1 MAFEN
6 LSNKLQDVF
15 KQLRGKGKLTEAD
28 VKTAMREVKIAL
40 LEADVNFKIV
50 KNFIKTVTER
60 AVGTEV
66 LEGLNPGQ
74 QVIKIV
80 NEELISLMG
89 TTQSQLTFAKRPPT
103 VYMMVGLQGAGKT
116 TSSGKLAGQ
125 LRKQGRNPLLVACD
139 VYRPAAIKQL
149 QVVGKNYNIPVF
161 EMGDKLSPV
170 EISKKALE
178 YAAEN
183 RNDVILIDTAGRLHI
198 NEELMQELQDIKEV
212 VKSPV
217 EISKKAL
224 EYAAENRNDVI
235 LIDTAGRLHIN
246 EELMQELQ
254 DIKEVVKPQEI
265 LLVVDAMTGQDAVT
279 VAESFDS
286 QLGIDGII
294 MTKLDG
300 DARGGAALSV
310 RSVTNKPIKYIG
322 MGEKMEDLEPFY
334 PDRMA
339 SRILGMGDVLTL
351 IDKVQ
356 QNIDEQ
362 EAKEMQKKMLSN
374 EFTLE
379 DFLSQMQQIKKMGPL
394 KDLMGMIPGM
404 NKFNLDEALNGVDPS
419 KEMAKTEAIIQSM
432 TREER
437 LNPSILN
444 GPRKKRIANGSGRSI
459 AEVNRLLKQFEEMK
473 KMMKQMNNM
482 QKGKKG
488 KLPFFR

>member
-6 LSNKLQDVF
+6 LSNKLQEVF
-15 KQLRGKGKLTEAD
+15 KQLKSKGVLTEAD
-28 VKTAMREVKIAL
+28 VKAAMREVKIAL

-50 KNFIKTVTER
+50 KEFIKKVTER

-66 LEGLNPGQ
+66 LQGLNPGQ

-80 NEELISLMG
+80 NEELIALMG
-89 TTQSQLTFAKRPPT
+89 SAQAQLTFSRKPPT
-103 VYMMVGLQGAGKT
+103 VFMMVGLQGAGKT
-116 TSSGKLAGQ
+116 TTSGKLAGQ

-161 EMGDKLSPV
+161 EMGTEVSPV

-178 YAAEN
+178 YAAAQHH
-183 RNDVILIDTAGRLHI
+183 DVILIDTAGRLHI
-198 NEELMQELQDIKEV
+198 NEELMQELQDIK
-212 VKSPV
+212 
-217 EISKKAL
+217 
-224 EYAAENRNDVI
+224 
-235 LIDTAGRLHIN
+235 TA
-246 EELMQELQ
+246 
-254 DIKEVVKPQEI
+254 VKPQEI
-265 LLVVDAMTGQDAVT
+265 LLIVDAMTGQDAVT
-279 VAESFDS
+279 VAESFDG
-286 QLGIDGII
+286 QLGVDGII
-294 MTKLDG
+294 LTKLDG

-339 SRILGMGDVLTL
+339 SRILGMGDVLSL

-356 QNIDEQ
+356 SNIDEQ
-362 EAKEMQKKMLSN
+362 EALEMAKKMRAN
-374 EFTLE
+374 DFTLE

-394 KDLMGMIPGM
+394 KDLMGMLPGM
-404 NKFNLDEALNGVDPS
+404 GKFDLDAALNGVDPQ

-432 TREER
+432 TKEER
-437 LNPSILN
+437 RNPSILN
-444 GPRKKRIANGSGRSI
+444 GPRKKRIAAGCGRSI
-459 AEVNRLLKQFEEMK
+459 ADVNRLLKQFEEMK
-473 KMMKQMNNM
+473 KMMKQMNNLT
-482 QKGKKG
+482 KGKKKG

>member
-6 LSNKLQDVF
+6 LSNKLQEVF
-15 KQLRGKGKLTEAD
+15 KQLKSKGVLTEAD
-28 VKTAMREVKIAL
+28 VKAAMREVKIAL

-50 KNFIKTVTER
+50 KDFIKKVTER

-66 LEGLNPGQ
+66 LQGLNPGQ

-80 NEELISLMG
+80 NEELIALMG
-89 TTQSQLTFAKRPPT
+89 STQAQLTFSRKPPT
-103 VYMMVGLQGAGKT
+103 VFMMVGLQGAGKT
-116 TSSGKLAGQ
+116 TTSGKLAGQ

-161 EMGDKLSPV
+161 EMGTEVSPV
-170 EISKKALE
+170 EISQKALE
-178 YAAEN
+178 YAVAQHH
-183 RNDVILIDTAGRLHI
+183 DVILIDTAGRLHI
-198 NEELMQELQDIKEV
+198 NEELMQELQDIKTV
-212 VKSPV
+212 V
-217 EISKKAL
+217 
-224 EYAAENRNDVI
+224 R
-235 LIDTAGRLHIN
+235 
-246 EELMQELQ
+246 
-254 DIKEVVKPQEI
+254 PQEI

-279 VAESFDS
+279 VAESFDG
-286 QLGIDGII
+286 QLGVDGII
-294 MTKLDG
+294 LTKLDG

-339 SRILGMGDVLTL
+339 SRILGMGDVLSL

-356 QNIDEQ
+356 SNIDEQ
-362 EAKEMQKKMLSN
+362 EAIEMAKKMRAN
-374 EFTLE
+374 DFTLE

-394 KDLMGMIPGM
+394 KDLLGMMPGM
-404 NKFNLDEALNGVDPS
+404 GKLDMDALNGVDPQ

-432 TREER
+432 TKEER
-437 LNPSILN
+437 ANPSILN
-444 GPRKKRIANGSGRSI
+444 GPRKKRIAAGCGRSI
-459 AEVNRLLKQFEEMK
+459 ADVNRLLKQFEEMK

-482 QKGKKG
+482 TKGKKKG
-488 KLPFFR
+488 RMPFSR

>member
-15 KQLRGKGKLTEAD
+15 KQLRGKGKLSESD
-28 VKTAMREVKIAL
+28 VKAAMREVKIAL

-50 KNFIKTVTER
+50 KQFINRVTER
-60 AVGTEV
+60 AVGSEV
-66 LEGLNPGQ
+66 MESLTPGQ

-80 NEELISLMG
+80 NEELIELMG
-89 TTQSQLTFAKRPPT
+89 STQSKLTFAPKPPT

-125 LRKQGRNPLLVACD
+125 LKKQGKNPLLVACD

-161 EMGDKLSPV
+161 EMGDQLSPV

-178 YAAEN
+178 HASAN

-198 NEELMQELQDIKEV
+198 NEELM
-212 VKSPV
+212 
-217 EISKKAL
+217 
-224 EYAAENRNDVI
+224 
-235 LIDTAGRLHIN
+235 
-246 EELMQELQ
+246 EELKE
-254 DIKEVVKPQEI
+254 IKSAVRPQEI

-279 VAESFDS
+279 VAESFDT

-339 SRILGMGDVLTL
+339 SRILGMGDVLSL

-356 QNIDEQ
+356 RNIDEK
-362 EAKEMQKKMLSN
+362 EAMELEKRLREN
-374 EFTLE
+374 DFTLE
-379 DFLSQMQQIKKMGPL
+379 DFLSQMQQIKKMGPM
-394 KDLMGMIPGM
+394 KDLLGMIPGM
-404 NKFNLDEALNGVDPS
+404 NKINMDALDNVDTD
-419 KEMAKTEAIIQSM
+419 KELRRVEAIIQSM
-432 TREER
+432 TKEER

-444 GPRKKRIANGSGRSI
+444 GPRKKRIANGCGRNI
-459 AEVNRLLKQFEEMK
+459 ADVNRLLKQFEDMK

-482 QKGKKG
+482 TKVKKG
-488 KLPFFR
+488 KFRFPF

>member
-1 MAFEN
+1 MDFEN
-6 LSNKLQDVF
+6 LSGKLQEVF
-15 KQLRGKGKLTEAD
+15 KQLRGKGRLTEAD
-28 VKTAMREVKIAL
+28 VKAAMREVKIAL

-50 KNFIKTVTER
+50 KGFIKKVTER
-60 AVGTEV
+60 AIGTEV

-80 NEELISLMG
+80 NEELIDLMG
-89 TTQSQLTFAKRPPT
+89 TTQSRLTFANRPPT

-125 LRKQGRNPLLVACD
+125 LRRQGRNPLLVACD

-178 YAAEN
+178 YAAEQH
-183 RNDVILIDTAGRLHI
+183 NDVILIDTAGRLHI
-198 NEELMQELQDIKEV
+198 NEELMQELQDIK
-212 VKSPV
+212 
-217 EISKKAL
+217 
-224 EYAAENRNDVI
+224 AA
-235 LIDTAGRLHIN
+235 
-246 EELMQELQ
+246 
-254 DIKEVVKPQEI
+254 VKPQEI

-286 QLGIDGII
+286 QLGVDGII
-294 MTKLDG
+294 LTKLDG

-339 SRILGMGDVLTL
+339 SRILGMGDVLSL

-362 EAKEMQKKMLSN
+362 EALEMQKKMRSN

-404 NKFNLDEALNGVDPS
+404 NKIDMDAALKGVDPA

-432 TREER
+432 TKEER
-437 LNPSILN
+437 ANPAILN
-444 GPRKKRIANGSGRSI
+444 GPRKKRIANGCGRTI
-459 AEVNRLLKQFEEMK
+459 ADVNRLLKQFEEMK

-482 QKGKKG
+482 QKGRKKG
-488 KLPFFR
+488 RLPFF

>member
-149 QVVGKNYNIPVF
+149 QIVGKNYNIPVF
-161 EMGDKLSPV
+161 EMGDKL
-170 EISKKALE
+170 
-178 YAAEN
+178 
-183 RNDVILIDTAGRLHI
+183 
-198 NEELMQELQDIKEV
+198 
-212 VKSPV
+212 SPV

>member
-6 LSNKLQDVF
+6 LSNKLQEVF
-15 KQLRGKGKLTEAD
+15 KQLKSKGVLTEAD
-28 VKTAMREVKIAL
+28 VKAAMREVKIAL

-50 KNFIKTVTER
+50 KDFIKKVTER

-66 LEGLNPGQ
+66 LQGLNPGQ

-80 NEELISLMG
+80 NEELIALMG
-89 TTQSQLTFAKRPPT
+89 STQAQLTFSRKPPT
-103 VYMMVGLQGAGKT
+103 VFMMVGLQGAGKT
-116 TSSGKLAGQ
+116 TTSGKLAGQ

-161 EMGDKLSPV
+161 EMGTEISPV

-178 YAAEN
+178 YAAEKHH
-183 RNDVILIDTAGRLHI
+183 DVILIDTAGRLHI
-198 NEELMQELQDIKEV
+198 NEELMQELQDIKTV
-212 VKSPV
+212 V
-217 EISKKAL
+217 
-224 EYAAENRNDVI
+224 R
-235 LIDTAGRLHIN
+235 
-246 EELMQELQ
+246 
-254 DIKEVVKPQEI
+254 PQEI

-279 VAESFDS
+279 VAESFDG
-286 QLGIDGII
+286 QLGVDGII
-294 MTKLDG
+294 LTKLDG

-339 SRILGMGDVLTL
+339 SRILGMGDVLSL

-356 QNIDEQ
+356 SNIDEQ
-362 EAKEMQKKMLSN
+362 EAIEMAKKMRAN
-374 EFTLE
+374 DFTLE

-394 KDLMGMIPGM
+394 KDLLGMMPGIPGM
-404 NKFNLDEALNGVDPS
+404 GKLDMDALNGVDPQ

-432 TREER
+432 TKEER
-437 LNPSILN
+437 ANPSILN
-444 GPRKKRIANGSGRSI
+444 GPRKKRIAAGCGRSI
-459 AEVNRLLKQFEEMK
+459 ADVNRLLKQFEEMK

-482 QKGKKG
+482 TKGKKKG
-488 KLPFFR
+488 RMPFFR